1 MDQPIAGEAEGDDHL
16 SLHDVLAGHSADP
29 GQEAAK
35 RLDWD
40 ELVSFLD
47 ALAREVL
54 RCLLQGEDLTILVPK
69 HKRSRS
75 SLQGDKLRLAELVR
89 AHLGPEILRQV
100 QEQPHWRDS
109 LDASRQRLACRF
121 ERQPA

>member
-1 MDQPIAGEAEGDDHL
+1 MDQPIAGEAEGDDPL

-69 HKRSRS
+69 LKRSRS

-109 LDASRQRLACRF
+109 LEARRERLACRY